1 MSLGDL
7 VGQGFRTF
15 RNNVKFFVSIFFWPS
30 LLCSGC
36 ITGMKWCFLHW
47 IRGQQAAPM
56 TSADELVGFVY
67 TLLFHLAGVL
77 TFIIMAMWGQ
87 FVLAVRSVAVIRF
100 ALGFA
105 SNYEEALTQANRIR
119 WTIFW
124 VYNLAVILPFLVV
137 GFFVSLSILTSLLF
151 VGPLKGVY
159 VLLYPALALEGGSL
173 TFCFAWSVLWTS
185 LAYCIL
191 ACENLKMRQVIAKTN
206 EMTKRYLWRGGSF
219 VCLLCITLMLVSVC
233 LALPVLGLAVFEA
246 RVGGPGGSS
255 VLILIKET
263 AEAVWFC
270 LINILLM
277 GVAFVGE
284 GLYYRDVRLR
294 MEGLD
299 ILKNLDDLATR

>member
-1 MSLGDL
+1 M
-7 VGQGFRTF
+7 
-15 RNNVKFFVSIFFWPS
+15 
-30 LLCSGC
+30 
-36 ITGMKWCFLHW
+36 
-47 IRGQQAAPM
+47 
-56 TSADELVGFVY
+56 
-67 TLLFHLAGVL
+67 FHLSGILILIVL
-77 TFIIMAMWGQ
+77 AMWGQ

-105 SNYEEALTQANRIR
+105 ESYKDALIQAKRMG

-124 VYNLAVILPFLVV
+124 VYNLAVLFPFLVAA
-137 GFFVSLSILTSLLF
+137 FFVSLSIVTSLLF
-151 VGPLKGVY
+151 MGPLKPVY
-159 VLLYPALALEGGSL
+159 PLLYPSLAIQGGSL

-191 ACENLKMRQVIAKTN
+191 ACENLKMRQLIAKTN

-219 VCLLCITLMLVSVC
+219 VCLLCITLVLVSVC
-233 LALPVLGLAVFEA
+233 LALPVFGLAVFEA

-255 VLILIKET
+255 LLTLIKEV

-277 GVAFVGE
+277 GVAFVAE

-299 ILKNLDDLATR
+299 ILNNLNAIARGNED